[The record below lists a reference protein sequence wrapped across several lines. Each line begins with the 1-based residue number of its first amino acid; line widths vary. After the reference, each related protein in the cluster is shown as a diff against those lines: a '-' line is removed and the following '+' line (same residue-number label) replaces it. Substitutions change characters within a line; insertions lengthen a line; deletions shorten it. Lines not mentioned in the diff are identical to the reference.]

1 MTYGIRYTPD
11 GFSRSIELSN
21 ARVISYLGSVTINT
35 LGDGKTSG
43 NNSASTKQMQNGATP
58 LIIPRNLVYIHGFIG
73 DGTSA
78 HSSANSVSFSGNTLT
93 AGYDTNNPYSN
104 KMIAAVV
111 DVFSVG
117 GAQSASGY
125 GIRLTNSTNF
135 LEISDTSYLGF
146 VTWVGTID
154 INGTWDIPSDIVSLG
169 NYVVF
174 ANWNNTTTPIYL
186 NRNSNRIECYTS
198 FDSASGSAIGGSVL
212 GVKIIIVSCGF
223 SPQKPSSGYGIL
235 IRNSSGQITFSSKY
249 APAKWNG
256 ASFNMNGFKSYDTN
270 NGEILSWSG
279 VSGGVIYGSPMVPL
293 CSIGMQTGNF
303 NRASKFRPVMYSG
316 MKMNGSQVTSSRGAG
331 GVGDILI
338 GDIKAVQISCSLP
351 ALDTADY
358 F

>member
-21 ARVISYLGSVTINT
+21 ARVISYLGSVTVNT

-43 NNSASTKQMQNGATP
+43 NSSAGTKQMQGGATSI
-58 LIIPRNLVYIHGFIG
+58 IIPRRLVNIKGKIG
-73 DGTSA
+73 DGSA
-78 HSSANSVSFSGNTLT
+78 GRAMTNSMSFNGNALT
-93 AGYDTNNPYSN
+93 VNYDTNYPNYNQLTP
-104 KMIAAVV
+104 AVV
-111 DVFSVG
+111 DIFSVG

-125 GIRLTNSTNF
+125 GLRFTNSTNF

-146 VTWVGTID
+146 VTWVGTVD
-154 INGTWDIPSDIVSLG
+154 INGTWNIPNDIVSLG

-174 ANWNNTTTPIYL
+174 ANWNNITTPIYL
-186 NRNSNRIECYTS
+186 NRDSNRLESYTS
-198 FDSASGSAIGGSVL
+198 FSSTQGSAIGGSVT
-212 GVKIIIVSCGF
+212 GVRIVIVSCGF

-235 IRNSSGQITFSSKY
+235 IRNAAGQITFSSKY

-256 ASFNMNGFKSYDTN
+256 AAFNMSGFKNYDTS

-279 VSGGVIYGSPMVPL
+279 ISGGSIAGAPMVPL
-293 CSIGMQTGNF
+293 CSIGMQTGDY
-303 NRASKFRPVMYSG
+303 NRASTYRPIMYAG
-316 MKMNGSQVTSSRGAG
+316 MKMNGSQVTSARGAG
-331 GVGDILI
+331 NVGDLKI
-338 GDIKAVQISCSLP
+338 GDVKAMQVACSLP